1 MRSRLLRKEPDLRRS
16 FVIAG
21 LLTAV
26 GLWELFFVFFRSED
40 TLFAVSAAILLL
52 VGVIGV
58 WRGVSL
64 WWRGRP
70 SGTG

>member
-1 MRSRLLRKEPDLRRS
+1 MRSWLQRTEPDPRLFFIIS
-16 FVIAG
+16 G

-40 TLFAVSAAILLL
+40 TLFAMSAAILLL
-52 VGVIGV
+52 VGVIGL
-58 WRGVSL
+58 WRAVSL
-64 WWRGRP
+64 WRRGRP